1 MVNSTIGVAMI
12 VLAVAMLATGWI
24 AIRKIV
30 DIEV

>member
-1 MVNSTIGVAMI
+1 MI